1 VLRQLVL
8 LLLGL
13 LQSAIS
19 SAADNQRPK
28 VFVSSSAVGYYG
40 ASSTSSFTEDSPA
53 GSDYLAEICKGEPG
67 CCSWWCSGVFSLLEE
82 SGVKCLAC
90 PAGAAGMLR
99 AADEQRPCPMLRFVC
114 PATAL

>member
-1 VLRQLVL
+1 MLWHCRQLCRLALHRLAKQAGWYSDMLLPFL
-8 LLLGL
+8 LLHG

-53 GSDYLAEICKGEPG
+53 GSDYLAEICKGELD
-67 CCSWWCSGVFSLLEE
+67 CWWRARGVFR
-82 SGVKCLAC
+82 
-90 PAGAAGMLR
+90 AAG
-99 AADEQRPCPMLRFVC
+99 V
-114 PATAL
+114 